1 MIQMGIIFYDL
12 GYDGLYSDD
21 VSRILSRLEEE
32 NQDVWAYAHTYRNR
46 DILILGRR
54 IYEQY
59 SQSRVIGYTLI
70 SIDEKIFS
78 KTVLEPV
85 GLADSSNIMY
95 LNMDGTILYIPGI
108 VVFNWGKKPKKSC

>member
-1 MIQMGIIFYDL
+1 M
-12 GYDGLYSDD
+12 
-21 VSRILSRLEEE
+21 E
-32 NQDVWAYAHTYRNR
+32 NQDVWAYVHTYRDR
-46 DILILGRR
+46 DILVLGRR

-59 SQSRVIGYTLI
+59 SESRVIGYTLI

-95 LNMDGTILYIPGI
+95 MNMDGTGSFLLGQRYRTR
-108 VVFNWGKKPKKSC
+108 